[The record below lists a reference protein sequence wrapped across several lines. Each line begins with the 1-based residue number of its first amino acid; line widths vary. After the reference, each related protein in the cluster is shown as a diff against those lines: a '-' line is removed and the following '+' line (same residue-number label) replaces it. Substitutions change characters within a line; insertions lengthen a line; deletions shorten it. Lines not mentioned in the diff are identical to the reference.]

1 MKNKNKVDFQM
12 DFKGNI
18 NNQGNKED
26 RIILSEE
33 GDYCYPCSKAT
44 YSILEFGSVAPNLK
58 QGMIISTITDE
69 TIEYDTGINRY
80 IGCGLPKG
88 KFQYPYNYRV
98 RVHPIGYN
106 YDGYHE
112 EIKELNGID
121 FYAIDEILEKE
132 ENPNSTM

>member
-1 MKNKNKVDFQM
+1 M

-26 RIILSEE
+26 RITISKD
-33 GDYCYPCSKAT
+33 GDYCYPYSKAT
-44 YSILEFGSVAPNLK
+44 YSIMEFGSVEPNL
-58 QGMIISTITDE
+58 QEGMIISTITSNN
-69 TIEYDTGINRY
+69 IEYDTGVNRY

-88 KFQYPYNYRV
+88 QFQYPYTYRV

-112 EIKELNGID
+112 EIEDLNGID
-121 FYAIDEILEKE
+121 YYAIDEILEKI
-132 ENPNSTM
+132 ENESSDFQMDFQV